1 MWKLV
6 ICLIFCVPFALH
18 AQVVTDS
25 ILVDGNFRSF
35 HFNQPKKKLINGS
48 LMFVMHGSGGS
59 GRRIM
64 KETAKLEAIA
74 PGENLLIVYPD
85 GYKNYWNECRRY
97 AGSEANK
104 LDIDEGAFFN
114 AMISY
119 FHDRYGISK
128 NIVVAAGFSGGG
140 HMAYKLGLT
149 MPDKI
154 RAIAA
159 IVANMPD
166 SSSIDCVAGNKALP
180 VLIINGTN
188 DNVNPWKGGEMFVNN
203 SSYGVVLSSRNS
215 FAYWARLAG
224 YTGEPA
230 TKELPD
236 KDPSDKKTIRSYFYA
251 GESKPRIE
259 LLEINGGAHDYPND
273 IDVYVY
279 AWEFF
284 RTQVKEIRVSRVDP
298 SKPVQIV
305 DAACG
310 QCKFGL
316 AGKSCDL
323 AVRINGK
330 AYFVDGSS
338 IDDHGDAHAK
348 DGFCEAIRQARLQGE
363 LADDRFRV
371 TYMELINTP

>member
-1 MWKLV
+1 MRHLC
-6 ICLIFCVPFALH
+6 ICLLFWVPVSIH
-18 AQVVTDS
+18 SQTVTDS
-25 ILVDGNFRSF
+25 VLIGGNYRSF
-35 HFNQPKKKLINGS
+35 HFNQPIKKLINGN
-48 LMFVMHGSGGS
+48 LMFIMHGSGGS
-59 GRRIM
+59 GRGIM
-64 KETAKLEAIA
+64 KDAAKLEALA

-97 AGSEANK
+97 AGSQANK
-104 LDIDEGAFFN
+104 LDIDESAFFD

-119 FHDRYGISK
+119 FHDRYGTGK
-128 NIVVAAGFSGGG
+128 NKVVAAGFSGGG

-149 MPDKI
+149 MPGKI

-166 SSSIDCVAGNKALP
+166 SSSIDCVASDKSLP

-230 TKELPD
+230 TTDLPD
-236 KDPSDKKTIRSYFYA
+236 KDPRDKKNIRSYFYDA
-251 GESKPRIE
+251 ENKPRVE
-259 LLEINGGAHDYPND
+259 LLEIIGGAHDYPND

-298 SKPVQIV
+298 SKPVQVV

-348 DGFCEAIRQARLQGE
+348 DGFCEAIRQARVQGE
-363 LADDRFRV
+363 LVNDRFKV
-371 TYMELINTP
+371 TYMELVNTP